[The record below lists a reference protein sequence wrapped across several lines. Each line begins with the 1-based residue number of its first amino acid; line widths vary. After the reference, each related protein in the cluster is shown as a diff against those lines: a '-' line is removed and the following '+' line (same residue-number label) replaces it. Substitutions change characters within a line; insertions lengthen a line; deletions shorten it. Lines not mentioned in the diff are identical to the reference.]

1 LLQHSRKDA
10 KSHPA
15 VEPFVG
21 LRFWVLSGCLCD
33 FEMDTQTPQGTDL
46 DARPRRAITIIMI
59 VTGVFIIVPFALYLL
74 ELKGGHPGP

>member
-21 LRFWVLSGCLCD
+21 LRFPLLSGCLCD
-33 FEMDTQTPQGTDL
+33 FEMDTQTPQGADL
-46 DARPRRAITIIMI
+46 DARSRRAITIIMI
-59 VTGVFIIVPFALYLL
+59 VMGVFIVVPIALYLL
-74 ELKGGHPGP
+74 AGKGANSGP